1 MPYISI
7 ETFAGKTDEQKKHLI
22 EEVTRAVTSSLG
34 VPKEAVLIV
43 IKDIPK
49 TNWGEGG
56 RPCSELYPENPA
68 Q

>member
-34 VPKEAVLIV
+34 VPKESVWIV

-49 TNWGEGG
+49 SDWGENGK
-56 RPCSELYPENPA
+56 PCSEIYR
-68 Q
+68 